1 MEGGIQAHG
10 EEGIKE
16 TTLCKGLKLAVFVG
30 QHGGC
35 LGVESQS
42 NPGHK
47 Q

>member
-10 EEGIKE
+10 EEEIKE
-16 TTLCKGLKLAVFVG
+16 MTLCKGLKLAVFVG
-30 QHGGC
+30 QHAGC